1 MSSNIVLTAA
11 LRNNLLSLKN
21 TQTLIDKTQERLAT
35 GLKINSALDNPQS
48 FFAAQSLNNRA
59 NDLSRLLD
67 GIGQAVQTI
76 KSADDAI
83 KSLSNLLDQAES
95 LAAEASTALDSS
107 GGQATI
113 TGNIKLDG
121 STEFIDY
128 TNVDAA
134 DEIRFTLT
142 DANGKLISIDANTDD
157 GDVATGN
164 GVDISANETV
174 DEVIAQINGI
184 KEANTGDQVLEA
196 SLTSEGY
203 LQIKSL
209 KGGDLKLEFTND
221 NTANA
226 DLAAAL
232 GFAEYGAK
240 QLNQT
245 DATFAPNEYAVTV
258 SKTPNLTSYT
268 LYKSDGTVADRST
281 ALTDL
286 YFKDPNSSDALT
298 ALIVNDD
305 TNDSITIGLNG
316 DTATTG
322 YEVISDAASQD
333 VQDFIDGINN
343 NALLKANIEASF
355 NEATNQIEIR
365 AIASTAKSIQLIA
378 GGEAGTDAFTITDAF
393 GFGIGADLAATDDG
407 DADYDSESIAFG
419 VGAGQLAQLES
430 DYDSVLSQIDLLV
443 QDASYRGTN
452 LLVGDDL
459 TVFFNREQS
468 SLITVEGGVL
478 STGSSGLNIGSG
490 NFSSITNIA
499 SATAEIR
506 GAQDVVRNFASSLST
521 SLSIIQNR
529 EDFTK
534 NQINTLKEGADKLT
548 VADQNEEGANLL
560 ALQTRQALG
569 TTALSLASQSA
580 QSVLRLF

>member
-1 MSSNIVLTAA
+1 MSSDIVLTSA
-11 LRNNLLSLKN
+11 LRSNLLSLQN
-21 TQTLIDKTQERLAT
+21 TQSLIDKTQERLAT

-59 NDLSRLLD
+59 SDLGRLLD

-83 KSLSNLLDQAES
+83 QSLTSLLDQAES
-95 LAAEASTALDSS
+95 LAEEASTALDTS
-107 GGQATI
+107 GGQAVI
-113 TGNIKLDG
+113 TGNVKFDG

-128 TNVDAA
+128 TNIDAN
-134 DEIRFTLT
+134 DEINFVLT
-142 DANGKLISIDANTDD
+142 DANGKLISIDAATDD
-157 GDVATGN
+157 TGATGN
-164 GVDISANETV
+164 GIDIVAEETV
-174 DEVIAQINGI
+174 DEVIAAINGI

-209 KGGDLKLEFTND
+209 KGGDLKISFGASDL
-221 NTANA
+221 AGNA
-226 DLAAAL
+226 DLASAL
-232 GFAEYGAK
+232 GFGDYGAK
-240 QLNQT
+240 QLNAV
-245 DATFAPNEYAVTV
+245 DNSFAANEYAVTV
-258 SKTPNLTSYT
+258 SKNPNISSYT

-298 ALIVNDD
+298 ALISGDGA
-305 TNDSITIGLNG
+305 TDSITLGLNG
-316 DTATTG
+316 DTATSS
-322 YEVISDAASQD
+322 YEIISDASTQD

-343 NALLKANIEASF
+343 NSLLKSNVEASF
-355 NEATNQIEIR
+355 NETTNQIEIR
-365 AIASTAKSIQLIA
+365 AISSTAKSVQLIA
-378 GGEAGTDAFTITDAF
+378 GGEVGTDAFTIVDAL
-393 GFGIGADLAATDDG
+393 GFGIGDNLAATDDG
-407 DADYDSESIAFG
+407 TPDYDSESIAFG
-419 VGAGQLAQLES
+419 VGAGQLAQLEN

-452 LLVGDDL
+452 LLTGDDL
-459 TVFFNREQS
+459 TVYFNRDQS
-468 SLITVEGGVL
+468 SLLTVEGTVL
-478 STGSSGLNIGSG
+478 STGSAGLNVGSA
-490 NFSSITNIA
+490 NFSSSTNIA
-499 SATAEIR
+499 SATSEIR
-506 GAQDVVRNFASSLST
+506 TAQDSVRNFASSLST

-529 EDFTK
+529 EDFTQ